1 MTKKDIPN
9 IIEYITDPELL
20 NLSLSEP
27 QETLLRAIYGLP
39 LSESQLDV
47 FHLCTGRSDYKRHG
61 FSEVTALC
69 GARAGK
75 DSRIACPI
83 ASYEATLGG
92 HDRHLAKG
100 ERAII
105 PVVAQDA
112 RGTRIAFGYLKSH
125 FMDSPLL
132 KSMLE
137 GEPTANE
144 IRLTN
149 NVSILCFPSSYTSL
163 RGWSIPV
170 ALLDEVGFWRLEG
183 SADSDVEIQ
192 ASIRRGMINFDTT
205 RLIKISTPYMKSGV
219 LYDDYKNHYAQD
231 TEDILV
237 WKAPSRYMNPVLKE
251 SRLERERRLDPLR
264 FAREYE
270 AEFAEDLESFL
281 PSAWI
286 EQAIIRDRHEL
297 PPVAGNQY
305 SAGCDA
311 TGLSDS
317 PTADCFTLSITHRD
331 GDMLIQD
338 LLRGWKKSRQTNVD
352 LEGIV
357 SEIAAILERYGLYDV
372 HGDRYSGQWVVEAF
386 RKAGVTY
393 VQTEFDKSHFYLE
406 MEPLF
411 AQGKIEI
418 LDHPDLDREL
428 RLLERRP
435 RPGGKVF
442 VDHPRGRHDDHA
454 NSLAISIAHAGES
467 IQASRGFSQ
476 ALHVAKQKIEP
487 MSGAV
492 YIGQTLIDA
501 PATVVAQEDRGAVY
515 VLAAFC
521 SEGMSLQRHLSTV
534 VRPWLQTN
542 LYSFQSRMIGVYEE
556 MPDKLAQAN
565 FHQLI
570 EQCIGGNDWQPS
582 ESPRPS
588 RREALLDLLGKS
600 QPWIFGPA
608 LQISPDARLMIE
620 ALSGRWSF
628 ENERRDKRNVW
639 YYVANAFS
647 LLIERVVQPAPKHSG
662 RIHVDTGPESFTRS
676 YDVVDDDDWKP

>member
-1 MTKKDIPN
+1 MAKDIPN

-39 LSESQLDV
+39 LSDSQLDV
-47 FHLCTGRSDYKRHG
+47 YRLCTGRNDYKRHG

-69 GARAGK
+69 GARGGK

-92 HDRHLAKG
+92 HDKHLAKG

-132 KSMLE
+132 ASMLE
-137 GEPTANE
+137 GETANE

-149 NVSILCFPSSYTSL
+149 RVSILCFPSSYTSL

-219 LYDDYKNHYAQD
+219 LYDDYKNHYAKD

-237 WKAPSRYMNPVLKE
+237 WRAPSRFMNPTLKE
-251 SRLERERRLDPLR
+251 ARLERERRLDPLR
-264 FAREYE
+264 FSREYQ

-286 EQAIIRDRHEL
+286 EQATIHDRREL
-297 PPVAGNQY
+297 PPVQGKQY

-317 PTADCFTLSITHRD
+317 PTADAFTLSVCHREND
-331 GDMLIQD
+331 LVIQD
-338 LLRGWKKSRQTNVD
+338 VLRGWKKSRQTNVD
-352 LEGIV
+352 LDGIV
-357 SEIAAILERYGLYDV
+357 SEIAAILQRYGLYDV

-393 VQTEFDKSHFYLE
+393 TQTDNDKSFYYLE

-418 LDHPDLDREL
+418 LDHPELDREL
-428 RLLERRP
+428 KLLERRP
-435 RPGGKVF
+435 RPGGKTV

-454 NSLAISIAHAGES
+454 NSLAISVAHVGES
-467 IQASRGFSQ
+467 IQATRGFNQ
-476 ALHVAKQKIEP
+476 ALHVARDRIKP
-487 MSGAV
+487 DRSAL
-492 YIGQTLIDA
+492 YIGQTLEL
-501 PATVVAQEDRGAVY
+501 PATVIVQSPDGAAIR
-515 VLAAFC
+515 VLAAFA
-521 SEGMSLQRHLSTV
+521 SEGMSLQRHVSTV
-534 VRPWLQTN
+534 VKPWVQRNAPGALQQRG
-542 LYSFQSRMIGVYEE
+542 LCFGVYA
-556 MPDKLAQAN
+556 DD
-565 FHQLI
+565 I
-570 EQCIGGNDWQPS
+570 EQQAQFDLARIVEDVLRGDWTQPFTPW
-582 ESPRPS
+582 ES
-588 RREALLDLLGKS
+588 RRETLLDLLGKS
-600 QPWIFGPA
+600 LPWTFGPA
-608 LQISPDARLMIE
+608 LQIDPTDARLLIE
-620 ALSGRWSF
+620 ALSGRWSY
-628 ENERRDKRNVW
+628 ENDRREKRTIW
-639 YYVANAFS
+639 HHVANAFS
-647 LLIERVVQPAPKHSG
+647 LTLG
-662 RIHVDTGPESFTRS
+662 RIESRS
-676 YDVVDDDDWKP
+676 RKPAAPVKVILERL